1 MVRNTLSEGALR
13 RLLTGG
19 KLGLLWPVTVRI
31 TLSEGALRRLLA
43 GFQLLELR
51 GHPSLRGGSAAT
63 VSQAARISHS
73 RVVEERSTR
82 PAVRRF
88 AWDRGL
94 GCPPMCTGSG
104 TVTEFH
110 MAAQRVGT
118 M

>member
-51 GHPSLRGGSAAT
+51 GHPSLRGGLCRNSLPGG
-63 VSQAARISHS
+63 SHLPQS
-73 RVVEERSTR
+73 CGEGAELK
-82 PAVRRF
+82 A
-88 AWDRGL
+88 
-94 GCPPMCTGSG
+94 CCT
-104 TVTEFH
+104 
-110 MAAQRVGT
+110 ALRVG
-118 M
+118 

>member
-43 GFQLLELR
+43 GFRLLELR
-51 GHPSLRGGSAAT
+51 GHPSQRGGSAAI

-73 RVVEERSTR
+73 RVVKERSSR

-94 GCPPMCTGSG
+94 GSPPMCTGSE
-104 TVTEFH
+104 TVTEVSLF
-110 MAAQRVGT
+110 R
-118 M
+118 